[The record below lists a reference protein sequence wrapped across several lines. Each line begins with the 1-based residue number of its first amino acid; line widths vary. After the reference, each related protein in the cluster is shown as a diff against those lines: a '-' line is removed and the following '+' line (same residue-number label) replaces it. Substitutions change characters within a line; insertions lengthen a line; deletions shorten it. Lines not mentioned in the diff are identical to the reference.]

1 MTARPT
7 WLDRAAELRPFAG
20 IADIG
25 PHFTLTDL
33 EPVGA
38 APIMAPQGRFPP
50 LSHVVRLSL
59 TQRHPQD
66 EIREQL
72 ARQLDAFERE
82 YAERLGLASLFDRF
96 LQCPGS
102 RMLIMCHP
110 GRSDSEL
117 RRIDSLTSQRDAE
130 LASVERRVAPAPG

>member
-1 MTARPT
+1 MTARAA
-7 WLDRAAELRPFAG
+7 WMDRAAELRPFVE

-25 PHFTLTDL
+25 FHFTLTDL

-50 LSHVVRLSL
+50 LSHVVRVSL
-59 TQRHPQD
+59 TRRHPQD

-82 YAERLGLASLFDRF
+82 LAR
-96 LQCPGS
+96 
-102 RMLIMCHP
+102 R
-110 GRSDSEL
+110 
-117 RRIDSLTSQRDAE
+117 RRISTVTIASTSF
-130 LASVERRVAPAPG
+130 RRAGDPR